1 MYLSL
6 HETDGSNVTYHK
18 YSKHRTP
25 KPITVIVLN
34 MKELGQWLLC
44 RSFQSISP
52 AESVTAVLLVA
63 MSSSLR
69 LMSGAIFPP
78 ND

>member
-1 MYLSL
+1 MYLNL
-6 HETDGSNVTYHK
+6 HETDGTNDTYHK
-18 YSKHRTP
+18 NSKHWTP

-34 MKELGQWLLC
+34 MEELGQWLLC
-44 RSFQSISP
+44 RSFQSISL

-69 LMSGAIFPP
+69 LMSGVIFPP
-78 ND
+78 NN